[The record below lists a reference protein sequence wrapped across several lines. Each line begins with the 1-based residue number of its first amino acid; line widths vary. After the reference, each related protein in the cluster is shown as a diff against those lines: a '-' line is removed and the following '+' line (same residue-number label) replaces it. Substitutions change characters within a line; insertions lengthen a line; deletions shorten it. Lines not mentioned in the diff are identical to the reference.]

1 VAAQYQ
7 SRTAEQIQ
15 TYAPAFHA
23 PSTAGALVLVADD
36 SEEDRFFLMRAFAAS
51 GVKNPVHMLS
61 SGAEVL
67 DYMMG
72 QGNFQNR
79 AVYPLPKIVLLD
91 LQMPHP
97 NGFTVLRWSQSRHLP
112 PILWVAMSQF
122 DTVRSINEAYAAGAS
137 TFLAKPLQ
145 ADDIKNLVQAFED
158 FGLLARPSE
167 WR

>member
-1 VAAQYQ
+1 MTQYQ
-7 SRTAEQIQ
+7 SRTTAETQS
-15 TYAPAFHA
+15 YAPGFSA
-23 PSTAGALVLVADD
+23 PLPTGALVLIADD
-36 SEEDRFFLMRAFAAS
+36 SEADRFFLTRAFAAS
-51 GVKNPVHMLS
+51 GVKNPFHMVS

-72 QGNFQNR
+72 QGKFQNR
-79 AVYPLPKIVLLD
+79 ALYPLPKIVLLD

-97 NGFTVLRWSQSRHLP
+97 NGFSVLRWSQSRQLP

-122 DTVRSINEAYAAGAS
+122 DTARSINEAYAAGAS

-158 FGLLARPSE
+158 FWLLPRRRA
-167 WR
+167 